1 MSQTSHG
8 EPARSHGEPARPH
21 GEPARRSPAR
31 SGAARRNTRGETT
44 RQLILVAAERL
55 FAERGISAV
64 PLRDIGLA
72 AGQRNHTAVRY
83 HFGERDE
90 VVGALMEFRGAQSEA
105 ARVGMVADLMLAG
118 RPAVRDV
125 VSAFVRPLAIHIQP
139 DNHYL
144 AFLSLYITA
153 EGGYEGLAGV
163 NAGASVV
170 TLRALLGRLVP
181 QTPAAVLDERWWL
194 TLTSAVHALARYHSA
209 QRKHPRLP
217 GTIDSRVDDLVSYL
231 SAGLSAPVSVP
242 DSPVSAPGE
251 PPGTPAAPVSAP
263 DGT

>member
-1 MSQTSHG
+1 MSQTS
-8 EPARSHGEPARPH
+8 PA
-21 GEPARRSPAR
+21 EPARRSRSAT
-31 SGAARRNTRGETT
+31 SGARKNSRGETT
-44 RQLILVAAERL
+44 RQLILTAAERL

-90 VVGALMEFRGAQSEA
+90 VVRAIMEFRGAQSEA
-105 ARVGMVADLMLAG
+105 IRIGMVADLSLAG
-118 RPAVRDV
+118 SPAIRDV

-144 AFLSLYITA
+144 AFLSLYITE

-181 QTPAAVLDERWWL
+181 QIPAAVLDERWWL

-209 QRKHPRLP
+209 QRKHTKPP
-217 GTIDSRVDDLVSYL
+217 GTVDPLIDDMVAYL
-231 SAGLSAPVSVP
+231 SAGLSAPVS
-242 DSPVSAPGE
+242 
-251 PPGTPAAPVSAP
+251 AP
-263 DGT
+263 DGP